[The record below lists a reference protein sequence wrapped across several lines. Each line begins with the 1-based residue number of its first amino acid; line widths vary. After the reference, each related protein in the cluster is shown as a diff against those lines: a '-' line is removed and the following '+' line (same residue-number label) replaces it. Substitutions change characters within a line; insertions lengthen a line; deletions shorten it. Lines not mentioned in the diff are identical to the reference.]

1 MEQELDYYARNKQAR
16 KEYQRLYYERNK
28 GRIQRK
34 RKLEEIEDPKKFE
47 YRKSYNQSYY
57 QKNKEKI
64 LKKRAEVYA
73 AKKRI
78 KLGQN
83 GDNAETQP

>member
-1 MEQELDYYARNKQAR
+1 M
-16 KEYQRLYYERNK
+16 YYERNK

-64 LKKRAEVYA
+64 LKKRSEVYA

-78 KLGQN
+78 KSVQN